1 MYEAYWQLAR
11 KPFEPTSEQNDYY
24 PSETHQGAMLKLR
37 YAVENRRGAAL
48 LVGPGGT
55 GKTMLVSTLGRSLPA
70 NFAPFVHL
78 VFPQLSPAELVRY
91 LADELAAPSNFAGLV
106 SAAQSTGSAIKSEQC
121 EVGLDFTIRRI
132 QKFLAENTRQG
143 KHAVIAVDEAQL
155 LASSDTLET
164 IRLLL
169 NFESGGKPGLTLLLI
184 GQGSLLPTL
193 SRMPGLDERFGVKT
207 LLRPLTQDETASYIM
222 HRLRAAG
229 ATRTIFEPLALET
242 IHALTHGIPR
252 QINRLC
258 DLALLIGFAEE
269 LPTLSATHVEA
280 VCDEL
285 VAVGID

>member
-1 MYEAYWQLAR
+1 MYEAYWQLKR
-11 KPFEPTSEQNDYY
+11 KPFEPTSEQQDYY

-55 GKTMLVSTLGRSLPA
+55 GKTMLVQTLGRSLPPS
-70 NFAPFVHL
+70 FSPLVHL

-91 LADELAAPSNFAGLV
+91 LADELAASRGD
-106 SAAQSTGSAIKSEQC
+106 AAQQAANANGWSSAWRGDE
-121 EVGLDFTIRRI
+121 GLDFTIRRI
-132 QKFLAENTRQG
+132 QHFLAENTRLG
-143 KHAVIAVDEAQL
+143 RHAVIAIDEAQL
-155 LASSDTLET
+155 LVGGDTLET

-169 NFESGGKPGLTLLLI
+169 NFESAGQPGLTLLLV

-193 SRMPGLDERFGVKT
+193 ARMPGLDERFGVKT
-207 LLRPLTQDETASYIM
+207 LLRPLTQDETASYVQ

-229 ATRTIFEPLALET
+229 ATRNIFDASALET

-269 LPTLSATHVEA
+269 VQTITGPHVEG
-280 VCDEL
+280 VCEEL
-285 VAVGID
+285 VAVAVD

>member
-55 GKTMLVSTLGRSLPA
+55 GKTMLVSTLGRSLPPS
-70 NFAPFVHL
+70 FSPFVHM

-91 LADELAAPSNFAGLV
+91 LADELAAPSNLAG
-106 SAAQSTGSAIKSEQC
+106 AAKIQPTSAITNTTLPGET
-121 EVGLDFTIRRI
+121 GLDFTIRRI
-132 QKFLAENTRQG
+132 QNFLAENTRQG
-143 KHAVIAVDEAQL
+143 RHAVIAVDEAQL
-155 LASSDTLET
+155 LASCDTLET

-169 NFESGGKPGLTLLLI
+169 NFESAGKPGLTLLLI

-229 ATRTIFEPLALET
+229 ATRTIFDPLALET
-242 IHALTHGIPR
+242 IHTLTHGIPR

-269 LPTLSATHVEA
+269 LPTISGAHVEA
-280 VCDEL
+280 VCEEL
-285 VAVGID
+285 VAVAVD

>member
-78 VFPQLSPAELVRY
+78 VFPQLTPAELVRY
-91 LADELAAPSNFAGLV
+91 LADELAAPATFAGAPATQQ
-106 SAAQSTGSAIKSEQC
+106 AAGNWNAHTAGDL
-121 EVGLDFTIRRI
+121 GLDFTIRRI
-132 QKFLAENTRQG
+132 QNFLAENTRQG
-143 KHAVIAVDEAQL
+143 KHAVIAIDEAQL
-155 LASSDTLET
+155 LAGGDTLET

-169 NFESGGKPGLTLLLI
+169 NFESAGKPGLTLLFI

-207 LLRPLTQDETASYIM
+207 LLRPLTQDETASYVM

-229 ATRTIFEPLALET
+229 ATRTIFDPLALET
-242 IHALTHGIPR
+242 IHTLTHGIPR

-269 LPTLSATHVEA
+269 LPTLSGAQVEA
-280 VCDEL
+280 VCEEL
-285 VAVGID
+285 VAVAVD